1 MNLYVSNLGFQTS
14 EDDLRKLFE
23 VFGKV
28 SSVKLITDIETGR
41 SRGFGLVQMFSYADA
56 QKAISELN
64 GTGIEGRNISVIA
77 AREKVSSPEIKK

>member
-41 SRGFGLVQMFSYADA
+41 SRGFGLVQMFSCADA

-64 GTGIEGRNISVIA
+64 GTGIEGRIISVIA